1 MKKALILVVL
11 GFVGLCGWM
20 IFDSLHQSSA
30 VGNAKPFTLLQQTT
44 TTSIAGP
51 AEQAAPAPV
60 PVLEAGPAVSRL
72 NAIGGQAQSVL
83 LGSTDDQSGFKFQL
97 ELTSTGAAIKTA
109 SFSKYTNRARKDP
122 QPQIFLQPV
131 SIGNER
137 QVLSLASQALLLYNF
152 DQKLSLDQLA
162 WKLTEV
168 SAKPDSV
175 QTAQFEA
182 AIVTD
187 ANQPALLVRKT
198 YTLKPN
204 TFLFDVKIE
213 IINQTSDTQ
222 KVAMSMSGPVGLE
235 KEGFR
240 QDMRN
245 TVALYK
251 TSGETPEFS
260 KVEPKTLRKA
270 DLEAR
275 KLLPEKSELSLVWV
289 AAINK
294 YFAAIVVPQ
303 PDPATENT
311 RWLKGHTG
319 VYFNPDGA
327 SKPNADDTIGL
338 DLSTET
344 ISLAP
349 NAEQTYSMQVYLGPK
364 DKNLFDENKTYRSL
378 GFVHT
383 ISFMGCCCPQSVIY
397 PMAFGILWLMKAMFG
412 IIGNYGLVIIILVLI
427 MRLILHPVTKKSQ
440 ISMHKMSKLAPR
452 AEEIKKKYANNKAEM
467 NRQMML
473 LYKEQGA
480 SPIMG
485 FLPML
490 IQMPVWIS
498 LWSAINA
505 SVDLR
510 GEGLLPFWI
519 TDLSVPDALISFTP
533 FTLPIFGTI
542 DSFNLLPVLMGV
554 AFYLQQKL
562 MPTQANAAANPQMA
576 QQQKM
581 MAIMM
586 PIMFPLM
593 LYKVPS
599 GVNLYIM
606 TSTALGVLEQHV
618 VRKHIKEKEALEG
631 KGLVSVT
638 SKTGGKVKKKKPKPM
653 FKQFK

>member
-1 MKKALILVVL
+1 MKKALVLVVL
-11 GFVGLCGWM
+11 GFVGVCGWM
-20 IFDSLHQSSA
+20 IFDALAQSPALDSTL
-30 VGNAKPFTLLQQTT
+30 KPLTLLQETT
-44 TTSIAGP
+44 TTP
-51 AEQAAPAPV
+51 AVDPPVQAV
-60 PVLEAGPAVSRL
+60 SQPVLSA
-72 NAIGGQAQSVL
+72 AQSVVTL
-83 LGSTDDQSGFKFQL
+83 NALGGEVQSVQLGSTDKDSGYKYQL
-97 ELTSTGAAIKTA
+97 DLTSTGAALKTA
-109 SFSKYTNRARKDP
+109 SFSEWDNRARTDA
-122 QPQIFLQPV
+122 QPLSILQPAAA
-131 SIGNER
+131 GNGR
-137 QVLSLASQALLLYNF
+137 QVMSLASQALLLYNY
-152 DQKLSLDQLA
+152 DQKLSLDKLA
-162 WKLTEV
+162 WKLTEF

-182 AIVTD
+182 TIVAGQTK
-187 ANQPALLVRKT
+187 PALLIRKT
-198 YTLKPN
+198 YTVQPN
-204 TFLFDVKIE
+204 TYLFDVKVE
-213 IINQTSDTQ
+213 IVNQTSDTQ
-222 KVAMSMSGPVGLE
+222 KVAMNLTGPVGLE

-251 TSGETPEFS
+251 KADGEFS
-260 KVEPKTLRKA
+260 KVAPKSLYKA
-270 DLEAR
+270 DATAR
-275 KLLPEKSELSLVWV
+275 KLEAENSEASLLWV

-303 PDPATENT
+303 PDSETQGT
-311 RWLKGHTG
+311 RWLAGHSG
-319 VYFNPDGA
+319 VYFNPDDVK
-327 SKPNADDTIGL
+327 KPNGDETIGL
-338 DLSTET
+338 NLSTT
-344 ISLAP
+344 TVSLAP
-349 NAEQTYSMQVYLGPK
+349 NGQHTYNFQIYLGPK
-364 DKNLFDENKTYRSL
+364 DKNLFDDTPMYKNL

-383 ISFMGCCCPQSVIY
+383 ISFMGCCCPRQVIY
-397 PMAFGILWLMKAMFG
+397 PMAFGILWTMKAMYG
-412 IIGNYGLVIIILVLI
+412 IIGNYGLVIIILVLV

-452 AEEIKKKYANNKAEM
+452 SEEIKKKYATNKAEM

-485 FLPML
+485 FLPMM

-510 GEGLLPFWI
+510 GKGLLPFWI
-519 TDLSVPDALISFTP
+519 TDLSVPDALIPFTP
-533 FTLPIFGTI
+533 FTLPLFGTI

-562 MPTQANAAANPQMA
+562 MPSQANAANPQMA

-606 TSTALGVLEQHV
+606 TSTALGVWEQTII
-618 VRKHIKEKEALEG
+618 RKHIKEKEALEN

-653 FKQFK
+653 FKQF

>member
-1 MKKALILVVL
+1 MKRALILVVV
-11 GFVGLCGWM
+11 GFVGICGFM
-20 IFDSLHQSSA
+20 VFDAMHQSPA
-30 VGNAKPFTLLQQTT
+30 VHGALKPLTLLQQTST
-44 TTSIAGP
+44 TPPDEPQVQTVPPPTLVAGP
-51 AEQAAPAPV
+51 PV
-60 PVLEAGPAVSRL
+60 TRL
-72 NAIGGQAQSVL
+72 NAVGGEVQSVQ
-83 LGSTDDQSGFKFQL
+83 LGSTDKDKTGFKFQL
-97 ELTSTGAAIKTA
+97 DLTSTGAALKTA
-109 SFSKYTNRARKDP
+109 SFSEWNDRARKDP
-122 QPQIFLQPV
+122 QPLSFLRPVILPKENQI
-131 SIGNER
+131 
-137 QVLSLASQALLLYNF
+137 LSLASQGLLLYNYG
-152 DQKLSLDQLA
+152 QKLPLDQLA
-162 WKLTEV
+162 WKLTQVNTE
-168 SAKPDSV
+168 PDSV
-175 QTAQFEA
+175 QTALFEA
-182 AIVTD
+182 AIVTET
-187 ANQPALLVRKT
+187 NQPALLVRKT
-198 YTLKPN
+198 YTVRPN
-204 TFLFDVKIE
+204 TYLFDLKLE
-213 IINQTSDTQ
+213 IVNQTSDPQ
-222 KVAMSMSGPVGLE
+222 KVAMNLSGPVGLE
-235 KEGFR
+235 QESVR
-240 QDMRN
+240 QDMRT

-251 TSGETPEFS
+251 NAKGEFAR
-260 KVEPKTLRKA
+260 VAPKSLRKA
-270 DLEAR
+270 DTQAS
-275 KLLPEKSELSLVWV
+275 KLMPENSESSLVWV
-289 AAINK
+289 AAVGK

-303 PDPATENT
+303 PDPVTENT
-311 RWLKGHTG
+311 RWLSGHTG
-319 VYFNPDGA
+319 VYFNPDGSA
-327 SKPNADDTIGL
+327 KPNLDDTVGL
-338 DLSTET
+338 KLSTEEIT
-344 ISLAP
+344 LAP
-349 NAEQTYSMQVYLGPK
+349 NTQHAYNFQIYLGPK
-364 DKNLFDENKTYRSL
+364 DKNLFDKNETFKSL

-383 ISFMGCCCPQSVIY
+383 ISFLGCCCPSQVIY
-397 PMAFGILWLMKAMFG
+397 PMAFGILWTMKVMYG
-412 IIGNYGLVIIILVLI
+412 VIGNYGVVIILLVLV

-452 AEEIKKKYANNKAEM
+452 AEEIKKKYAANKAEM

-510 GEGLLPFWI
+510 GAKFLPFWI
-519 TDLSVPDALISFTP
+519 TDLSMPDALFYFPQITIP
-533 FTLPIFGTI
+533 LVGWTL

-593 LYKVPS
+593 LYKMPS

-618 VRKHIKEKEALEG
+618 IRKHIKEKEALEG
-631 KGLVSVT
+631 RGLVAVT

>member
-1 MKKALILVVL
+1 MKKALVLVIL

-20 IFDSLHQSSA
+20 IFEALHQSPA
-30 VGNAKPFTLLQQTT
+30 MDTVQPLTLLQQTT
-44 TTSIAGP
+44 TTSTADP
-51 AEQAAPAPV
+51 ADQAAPAPA
-60 PVLEAGPAVSRL
+60 LEPAPAATRL
-72 NAIGGQAQSVL
+72 SAVGAQAQSAL
-83 LGSTDDQSGFKFQL
+83 LGSTDEDSTFNYQL
-97 ELTSTGAAIKTA
+97 DLTSTGAALKTA
-109 SFSKYTNRARKDP
+109 SFREWTDRARHDP
-122 QPQIFLQPV
+122 KPQIFLQPV
-131 SIGNER
+131 TLGNTR
-137 QVLSLASQALLLYNF
+137 ILSFASQSLLLYNYN
-152 DQKLSLDQLA
+152 QKLPLDQLD
-162 WKLTEV
+162 WKLTQV
-168 SAKPDSV
+168 SDEPNAV
-175 QTAQFEA
+175 QTAQFETTISA
-182 AIVTD
+182 D
-187 ANQPALLVRKT
+187 NSQPALVVRKT
-198 YTLKPN
+198 YTVRPD
-204 TFLFDVKIE
+204 TYLFDLTID
-213 IINQTSDTQ
+213 ILNQTAEEQ
-222 KVAMSMSGPVGLE
+222 KIGMNMSGPVGLE

-251 TSGETPEFS
+251 NTAGEFAR
-260 KVEPKTLRKA
+260 VAPKSLRKA
-270 DLEAR
+270 DPDAR
-275 KLLPEKSELSLVWV
+275 KLMPANSESALLWV

-303 PDPATENT
+303 PDPITENT
-311 RWLKGHTG
+311 RWLTGHAG
-319 VYFNPDGA
+319 VYFNPDGVNKA
-327 SKPNADDTIGL
+327 NADDTVGL
-338 DLSTET
+338 NLGTAVVQ
-344 ISLAP
+344 LPP
-349 NAEQTYSMQVYLGPK
+349 NSQQTYSMQVYLGPK
-364 DKNLFDENKTYRSL
+364 DKNLFDKNETYNSL
-378 GFVHT
+378 GFKHT
-383 ISFMGCCCPQSVIY
+383 ISFMGCCCPSQVIY
-397 PMAFGILWLMKAMFG
+397 PMAFGILWLMKAMYAV
-412 IIGNYGLVIIILVLI
+412 IGNYGLVIILLVLI

-452 AEEIKKKYANNKAEM
+452 SEEIKKKYANNKAEM

-485 FLPML
+485 FLPMM
-490 IQMPVWIS
+490 IQMPIWIS

-519 TDLSVPDALISFTP
+519 TDLSVPDQLFP
-533 FTLPIFGTI
+533 FFGFDVPFI
-542 DSFNLLPVLMGV
+542 GEYFNLLPILMGV

-562 MPTQANAAANPQMA
+562 MPSQANAAANPQMA

-581 MAIMM
+581 MQVMM

-618 VRKHIKEKEALEG
+618 VRKHIKEKEALEN

>member
-1 MKKALILVVL
+1 MKKALVLVVL
-11 GFVGLCGWM
+11 CFVGVCAWM
-20 IFDSLHQSSA
+20 ILEALDQNPALDSATSPL
-30 VGNAKPFTLLQQTT
+30 TLLQQTT
-44 TTSIAGP
+44 TTP
-51 AEQAAPAPV
+51 ATEPTTPAVVPR
-60 PVLEAGPAVSRL
+60 PVLEAGTSVVRL
-72 NAIGGQAQSVL
+72 KALGGETESVQ
-83 LGSTDDQSGFKFQL
+83 LGSTDKDTGYKYL
-97 ELTSTGAAIKTA
+97 LDLTSTGAALNTA
-109 SFSKYTNRARKDP
+109 SFSEWDNRARKDP
-122 QPQIFLQPV
+122 EPQTLLQPAMV
-131 SIGNER
+131 GNGKQLR
-137 QVLSLASQALLLYNF
+137 SLASQALLLYNY

-162 WKLTEV
+162 WKLTQF
-168 SAKPDSV
+168 SAEPNSP

-182 AIVTD
+182 TIVTGD
-187 ANQPALLVRKT
+187 NKPALRILKT
-198 YTLKPN
+198 FTVKPD
-204 TFLFDVKIE
+204 TYLFDVKIE
-213 IINQTSDTQ
+213 VSNLTSEAQ
-222 KVAMSMSGPVGLE
+222 KLAMNLGGPVGLE
-235 KEGFR
+235 QEGFR

-251 TSGETPEFS
+251 NADGEFAR
-260 KVEPKTLRKA
+260 VAPKSLRKA

-275 KLLPEKSELSLVWV
+275 RLMPENAEASLVWV
-289 AAINK
+289 AALNK
-294 YFAAIVVPQ
+294 YFAAIVVPM
-303 PDPATENT
+303 PDPALQNT
-311 RWLKGHTG
+311 RWLSGHTG
-319 VYFNPDGA
+319 LYINPNGSKKPDG
-327 SKPNADDTIGL
+327 DTTIGL
-338 DLSTET
+338 NLSTASV
-344 ISLAP
+344 SLEP
-349 NAEQTYSMQVYLGPK
+349 NAQQTYAIQVYLGPK
-364 DKNLFDENKTYRSL
+364 DKNLFDKSEIYNDL

-397 PMAFGILWLMKAMFG
+397 PMAFGILWLMKAMYV
-412 IIGNYGLVIIILVLI
+412 IIGNYGVVIILLVLV
-427 MRLILHPVTKKSQ
+427 MRLILHPITKKSQ

-452 AEEIKKKYANNKAEM
+452 SEEIKKKYANNKAEM

-485 FLPML
+485 FLPMM

-510 GEGLLPFWI
+510 GKGLLPFWI
-519 TDLSVPDALISFTP
+519 TDLSVPDALIPFTP
-533 FTLPIFGTI
+533 FTLPLFGTI

-562 MPTQANAAANPQMA
+562 MPSQANAASNPQMA

-581 MAIMM
+581 MAVMM

-606 TSTALGVLEQHV
+606 TSTALGVLEQHI
-618 VRKHIKEKEALEG
+618 VRKHIKEREALES

-638 SKTGGKVKKKKPKPM
+638 SKTGGKVKKKKAKPM

>member
-1 MKKALILVVL
+1 MKKVLILVGL
-11 GFVGLCGWM
+11 GFVGICGWM
-20 IFDSLHQSSA
+20 IFDALNQVSAKESLFQ
-30 VGNAKPFTLLQQTT
+30 PLTLLQQTT
-44 TTSIAGP
+44 TTTPSDELSP
-51 AEQAAPAPV
+51 AQAVPSPTVVAAAP
-60 PVLEAGPAVSRL
+60 LTRL
-72 NAIGGQAQSVL
+72 NAIGGKIQSVQ
-83 LGSTDDQSGFKFQL
+83 LGSSDENSPFKYQL
-97 ELTSTGAAIKTA
+97 DLTSTGAALRTA
-109 SFSKYTNRARKDP
+109 TFSEWDDRARQDP
-122 QPQIFLQPV
+122 QPLPFLKPATVGGEQ
-131 SIGNER
+131 
-137 QVLSLASQALLLYNF
+137 QVLSLASQALLLYNY

-162 WKLTEV
+162 WKLTE
-168 SAKPDSV
+168 SSTEPNSP
-175 QTAQFEA
+175 QTVQFEA
-182 AIVTD
+182 AITTED
-187 ANQPALLVRKT
+187 NKTALLVRKT
-198 YTLKPN
+198 YRVSPDTY
-204 TFLFDVKIE
+204 LFEVKIE

-222 KVAMSMSGPVGLE
+222 RVAMNLSGPVGLAQ
-235 KEGFR
+235 EGFR

-251 TSGETPEFS
+251 KPDGEFS
-260 KVEPKTLRKA
+260 RVAPKSLYKA
-270 DLEAR
+270 DAEAR
-275 KLLPEKSELSLVWV
+275 KLAPENAEASLLWV

-303 PDPATENT
+303 PDSETDST
-311 RWLKGHTG
+311 QWLGGHTG
-319 VYFNPDGA
+319 LYFNPDGVK
-327 SKPNADDTIGL
+327 KPNGDETIGL
-338 DLSTET
+338 NLSTT
-344 ISLAP
+344 MVSLAP
-349 NAEQTYSMQVYLGPK
+349 NAQKTYAMQVYLGPK
-364 DKNLFDENKTYRSL
+364 DKNLFDKNETYTNL

-397 PMAFGILWLMKAMFG
+397 PMAFGILWLMKAMFSV
-412 IIGNYGLVIIILVLI
+412 IGNYGIVIILLVLV

-485 FLPML
+485 FLPMM

-510 GEGLLPFWI
+510 GQGLLPFWI
-519 TDLSVPDALISFTP
+519 TDLSVPDQLFP
-533 FTLPIFGTI
+533 FFGFNVPFLGEY
-542 DSFNLLPVLMGV
+542 FNLLPLLMGV

-562 MPTQANAAANPQMA
+562 MPSQANAGANPQMA

-586 PIMFPLM
+586 PIMFPIM

-618 VRKHIKEKEALEG
+618 VRKHIKEKESLEN